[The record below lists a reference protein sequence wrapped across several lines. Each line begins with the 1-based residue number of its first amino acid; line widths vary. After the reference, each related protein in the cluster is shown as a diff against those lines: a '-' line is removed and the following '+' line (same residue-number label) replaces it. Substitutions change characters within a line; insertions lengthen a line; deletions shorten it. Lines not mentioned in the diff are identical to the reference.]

1 MKYSELEPN
10 INDTITSALKSMFG
24 PIPGIGS
31 FLSELIGLSIPNQR
45 NDRFK
50 KFIIALDAKLSS
62 ISENIINELRNN
74 QEFIEL
80 IEQGII
86 SAGKSESDKRRDYI
100 SELIING
107 ISSEEIEIY
116 ESKYLLKLLEE
127 LNDIELIWL
136 RYHLHQGVNSDK
148 EFRTL
153 HEKTIS
159 DIRVHTKSS
168 LVEINK
174 AAIQISYKEH
184 LARLKL
190 LDQIV
195 SFDRKK
201 GLPEYDLQ
209 GKVKI
214 SHYKITDLG
223 KLILKQIGMS

>member
-24 PIPGIGS
+24 PVHDIGS
-31 FLSELIGLSIPNQR
+31 FLSELAGIYIPNQR
-45 NDRFK
+45 IDRVSKFLIVLDK
-50 KFIIALDAKLSS
+50 KLNF
-62 ISENIINELRNN
+62 ISENIVNELKQNP
-74 QEFIEL
+74 EFIEL
-80 IEQGII
+80 IELGII
-86 SAGKSESDKRRDYI
+86 SAVNTASNKRRDYI

-127 LNDIELIWL
+127 INDIELIWL

-159 DIRVHTKSS
+159 DIRVHTKSTM
-168 LVEINK
+168 VEINK
-174 AAIQISYKEH
+174 AAIQTSYKEH
-184 LARLKL
+184 LVRLKL
-190 LDQIV
+190 LNQII
-195 SFDRKK
+195 SFNREK
-201 GLPEYDLQ
+201 GIPEYDNQ
-209 GKVKI
+209 GNAKI

-223 KLILKQIGMS
+223 KLILKQIGLS